1 MVTVLVALMYKDGK
15 GVTQDDFKA
24 VKYWQKACGLKVG
37 RGCFNLGVMYAN
49 GKGVRQGNTE
59 ILNFFGKACDLK
71 LPLGC
76 KNYAR
81 LKKIMH

>member
-1 MVTVLVALMYKDGK
+1 MYANGK

-24 VKYWQKACGLKVG
+24 VKYYQKACG
-37 RGCFNLGVMYAN
+37 
-49 GKGVRQGNTE
+49 
-59 ILNFFGKACDLK
+59 LK

-81 LKKIMH
+81 LKK